1 MSFKKNIKKNKCLKL
16 AALLLSCHRLYAKVK
31 RLSKK
36 LDESTKDV
44 ESQVCRRLFI
54 SNTTNI
60 YIQWNLNFVLQQFN
74 EFYFDE
80 IVVWAL
86 CLHLQQ
92 GILIHRWS
100 PKYNSF
106 WVTQSYAFF
115 KEIAI
120 VIIGKF
126 FKA

>member
-44 ESQVCRRLFI
+44 ESQVYRRLFI

-74 EFYFDE
+74 EFYFNE
-80 IVVWAL
+80 IFVWAL

-92 GILIHRWS
+92 GILIHRSS

-106 WVTQSYAFF
+106 CNYPDLRIF
-115 KEIAI
+115 
-120 VIIGKF
+120 
-126 FKA
+126 